1 MTPPTP
7 APPVPRRARIGIKP
21 RPSARPTSEV
31 REAVL
36 RALPGADVDSATPL
50 GEGWACI
57 VYRVSDGRGDPWA
70 IRVPK
75 PASSWATEDL
85 EREAPV
91 LPALQARGVP
101 VPRSARLLRANEG
114 AVLASIQRVVE
125 GAPVKR
131 APRSRAEWSTLADDL
146 GSALARLHAFPT
158 DDARALGVSDRPM
171 WEGHYAPMIERCLGL
186 LPPASARWLDAR
198 ARTFLDEG
206 GTATAARVLIHADLS
221 GEHIYAS
228 EDGHLEGII
237 DWADATLGDPALD
250 FAGLLNDYPWRF
262 LEAVLASYQAHGGA
276 VDPDAL
282 RRARFYIDVA
292 PIFGVLWATES
303 GFPEVERKDRRRLAA
318 RAAIA
323 TRQTG
328 LPTANRGPI

>member
-21 RPSARPTSEV
+21 HPSTRLTSEV

-36 RALPGADVDSATPL
+36 SAFPGADIDSARPL
-50 GEGWACI
+50 GEGWASI
-57 VYRVSDGRGDPWA
+57 AYRVQDAKGGLWA
-70 IRVPK
+70 VRLPK
-75 PASSWATEDL
+75 PTSSWAVEDL
-85 EREAPV
+85 EREAPL
-91 LPALQARGVP
+91 LPALEAWGVP
-101 VPRSARLLRANEG
+101 VPRSARLLRDAGG
-114 AVLASIQRVVE
+114 ALLVSLQRVVE
-125 GAPVKR
+125 GSQVKR
-131 APRSRAEWSTLADDL
+131 APRARVEAARLADSL
-146 GSALARLHAFPT
+146 GAALARLHAFPT
-158 DDARALGVSDRPM
+158 DEARTLGVSDREM
-171 WEGHYAPMIERCLGL
+171 WAGHYEPMIERCVGL
-186 LPPASARWLDAR
+186 LPPASARWLETR

-206 GTATAARVLIHADLS
+206 GTAKAARVLIHADLS

-237 DWADATLGDPALD
+237 DWADATIGDPALD

-262 LEAVLASYQAHGGA
+262 LEAVLASYAARGGA

-318 RAAIA
+318 RAAA
-323 TRQTG
+323 CSRA
-328 LPTANRGPI
+328 LVERVD